1 MKITKSFTKAFAEFL
16 GVMVFAVSIFALN
29 YNPTIHNFVF
39 AGTLVVMILIFAPV
53 SGAHLN
59 PGVSLFFYIRRQI
72 SLPTMIQYWVA
83 QILGAVSG
91 FYLAYGLS
99 GQEIVPL
106 AVSNNY
112 SHSGAFIG
120 EVFSTVI
127 LLVIITRLLKTKR
140 DSLIPYAVGL
150 WVLAASSFTITGA
163 QANPAVTLARIIR
176 DGATTEHLW
185 TLLAEFVGVLLG
197 LLYVFVFDAKTKK
210 K

>member
-16 GVMVFAVSIFALN
+16 GVMVFVVSIFALN

-99 GQEIVPL
+99 GQEIVPFN
-106 AVSNNY
+106 VPNNY

-185 TLLAEFVGVLLG
+185 TLFAEFVGVLLG
-197 LLYVFVFDAKTKK
+197 LLYVFVFDSKTKK